1 MKPFHTPTLRYAAGA
16 STLGHVL
23 VAIRGEGVCALLLGD
38 DTTALR
44 TELAG
49 TFPGAALIEDASALA
64 PQLARAIALADAPS
78 LGFNDALDM
87 GGTPFQR
94 AVWRA
99 LRDIPA
105 GATVSYTEIAE
116 RIGRPG
122 AVRAVAGACAANVLA
137 IAVPCHRAVRADG
150 GLAGY
155 RWGLERKR
163 ALLQREAH
171 A

>member
-1 MKPFHTPTLRYAAGA
+1 MQPSDTPTLHYAIGT
-16 STLGHVL
+16 STLGRVL
-23 VAIRGEGVCALLLGD
+23 VATRGDGICALLLGD
-38 DTTALR
+38 DAQALR
-44 TELAG
+44 AELAG
-49 TFPGAALIEDASALA
+49 AFPGATLIEDPPTLA
-64 PQLARAIALADAPS
+64 AQLARAIALAEAPS
-78 LGFNDALDM
+78 LGFDGALDM
-87 GGTPFQR
+87 GGTAFQR

-99 LRDIPA
+99 LHDIPA
-105 GATVSYTEIAE
+105 GVTVTYTELAE
-116 RIGRPG
+116 RIGRPD

-137 IAVPCHRAVRADG
+137 IAIPCHRVVRADG

>member
-1 MKPFHTPTLRYAAGA
+1 MKPFHTPTLHYAAGA

-23 VAIRGEGVCALLLGD
+23 VATRGEGVCALLLGD
-38 DTTALR
+38 DATALR

-49 TFPGAALIEDASALA
+49 AFPGAALIEDASALA

-78 LGFNDALDM
+78 LGFDGALDLD
-87 GGTPFQR
+87 GTPFQR

-105 GATVSYTEIAE
+105 GTTVSYTEIAA

-163 ALLQREAH
+163 ALLQHEAH